1 MNIVY
6 ILLILLQLG
15 IIIYFIRRGRI
26 QKGKATQPATDRYD
40 GLRALALGV
49 KAADLKIAVPAT
61 ETLVYGMV
69 MDWNM
74 GDVTATLAAYI
85 NGAANMYLS
94 KGGGVSGA
102 GPDTGI
108 AQSALD
114 LVTFIQDY
122 LDRAMP
128 AATTDLPA
136 ANCVR
141 FFLLTNKGLY
151 AAQEQMT
158 HFDDD
163 SSAWLPVFEKANLI
177 ITAMRREQ
185 TPAS

>member
-1 MNIVY
+1 M
-6 ILLILLQLG
+6 
-15 IIIYFIRRGRI
+15 
-26 QKGKATQPATDRYD
+26 QKAKATQPETDTYD

-49 KAADLKIAVPAT
+49 KPIDLKIIVPAT
-61 ETLVYGMV
+61 ETLVYGIV

-74 GDVTATLAAYI
+74 GDVTATLATYI

-102 GPDTGI
+102 GLDTGI

-114 LVTFIQDY
+114 MVSFTQDY

-128 AATTDLPA
+128 AATTDRPP

-141 FFLLTNKGLY
+141 FFLLTNKGVY
-151 AAQEQMT
+151 AAQEQMK

-163 SSAWLPVFEKANLI
+163 SSPWLPVFEKANLI
-177 ITAMRREQ
+177 ITAMRWEQ
-185 TPAS
+185 HPEP